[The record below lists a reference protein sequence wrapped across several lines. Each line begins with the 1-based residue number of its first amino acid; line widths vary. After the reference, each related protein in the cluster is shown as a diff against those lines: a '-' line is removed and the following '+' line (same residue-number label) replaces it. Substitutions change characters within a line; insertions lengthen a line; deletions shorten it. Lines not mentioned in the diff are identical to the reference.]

1 MILNS
6 KNLLL
11 TGVALAAF
19 SLASVA
25 AKAADAA
32 PPVSSSPIY
41 VSVFGGASFLNDVK
55 ASYNNITAYSVST
68 YPGYII
74 GAAIGYQW
82 NDMVRTEIELSHSSW
97 KGKNFSLGIPLAYV
111 GPVAG
116 SISATY
122 LLGNLWIDIP
132 TNSAFTPYVGGG
144 LGVGFATADTTF
156 NGNTYGYGPNGVG
169 NFAYQVGAG
178 VKFDLSESIAVD
190 AGYRFKGITN
200 VNFNDSDGGGA
211 YNGANLNSHNVQ
223 IGLTFKF

>member
-55 ASYNNITAYSVST
+55 ASLSNTSPYSVST

-74 GAAIGYQW
+74 GAAIGEPLIA
-82 NDMVRTEIELSHSSW
+82 NPDLLRTDPDVSVRAALQYWKDNNINSS
-97 KGKNFSLGIPLAYV
+97 A
-111 GPVAG
+111 
-116 SISATY
+116 
-122 LLGNLWIDIP
+122 DIGDWRRV
-132 TNSAFTPYVGGG
+132 TIKV
-144 LGVGFATADTTF
+144 
-156 NGNTYGYGPNGVG
+156 NGNGLVGYEER
-169 NFAYQVGAG
+169 
-178 VKFDLSESIAVD
+178 VKL
-190 AGYRFKGITN
+190 TN
-200 VNFNDSDGGGA
+200 NA
-211 YNGANLNSHNVQ
+211 LNA
-223 IGLTFKF
+223 LR